1 MGRAASGSLGE
12 LEIENDQRMSHP
24 GAGSTPCV
32 YVVDDDQGVRIS
44 ISALLSAAGIQVK
57 SFADPDYLLDHWEE
71 LPPGVILLDIQ
82 MPGHD
87 GLDLLT
93 ELRARDCH
101 WPTAVITAH
110 GAIPL
115 AVRAMKLGAIEFLE
129 KPFTQAQLEAAIAE
143 GMIGLPAAADKSV
156 AYRRARQLSHA
167 LTPRQRQIFDGVAD
181 GLSNKEIARN
191 LGISHRTVEAY
202 RMDMMN
208 RLGLQ
213 NLMEIMELKPILA
226 EIEQAEH

>member
-1 MGRAASGSLGE
+1 M
-12 LEIENDQRMSHP
+12 P
-24 GAGSTPCV
+24 YV
-32 YVVDDDQGVRIS
+32 YVVDDDQGIRIS
-44 ISALLSAAGIQVK
+44 ISTLLSALSIRVK
-57 SFADPDYLLDHWEE
+57 SFADADDLLDHWERLE
-71 LPPGVILLDIQ
+71 PGIILLDIQ
-82 MPGHD
+82 MPGRN
-87 GLDLLT
+87 GLDLLR

-129 KPFTQAQLEAAIAE
+129 KPFTQAQLEGAIRDGLAY
-143 GMIGLPAAADKSV
+143 LPAAAIKSV
-156 AYRRARQLSHA
+156 RYRRARQLSYA

-213 NLMEIMELKPILA
+213 NLMELIELKPILA
-226 EIEQAEH
+226 EIERDDR